1 LSFKPLIV
9 FCLCSFLIGCAS
21 LPVNDASISQ
31 LKRMADRGN
40 TEAQFRLGNIHA
52 KIEDI
57 ECIPE
62 SGPNAV
68 KYWEMAANQ
77 GHAKAAAQLGR
88 IYEIWSFYTSSPD
101 DPEMA
106 AKWYRKGIELGDPN
120 ARKSLER
127 LLDKHPGL
135 SDN

>member
-1 LSFKPLIV
+1 
-9 FCLCSFLIGCAS
+9 
-21 LPVNDASISQ
+21 
-31 LKRMADRGN
+31 MADRGN

-57 ECIPE
+57 EGIPE

-77 GHAKAAAQLGR
+77 GHAIAAVRLGR

-101 DPEMA
+101 DPKMA
-106 AKWYRKGIELGDPN
+106 AKWYRKGIELGDSN
-120 ARKSLER
+120 ARKSLKR
-127 LLDKHPGL
+127 LLDKHPEL
-135 SDN
+135 NEN